1 MLKDDVI
8 KQFWA
13 GMFFL
18 VGVVLVS
25 GVIFFI
31 GFNKGFSQ
39 PRITMAVLFDK
50 VGGLTEGAP
59 VRLSGVTVGLVDSI
73 SFLPEEVMARGIE
86 VKLSVYKKFE
96 EQVRRSTRVSV
107 QTEGVLGS
115 KYIEIGRRPD
125 QKTLDIDRAV
135 LGDPM
140 LDVYDIAEVLRDTAQ
155 GFNQT
160 TQDISAIMAELKYM
174 SRKSK
179 RILDRFEQRL
189 IDGTLI
195 KIF

>member
-13 GMFFL
+13 GIFFVL
-18 VGVVLVS
+18 GLVLVA

-39 PRITMAVLFDK
+39 PKITMTVLFDK

-73 SFLPEEVMARGIE
+73 GFLKEEVAGRGIE
-86 VKLSVYKKFE
+86 VRMSIYKKFE

-115 KYIEIGRRPD
+115 KYIEIGRRPE
-125 QKTLDIDRAV
+125 QKALEIGRPV
-135 LGDPM
+135 LGEPM
-140 LDVYDIAEVLRDTAQ
+140 LDVYDIAEVLRDTAK

-160 TQDISAIMAELKYM
+160 TQDISTIMSELKYM
-174 SRKSK
+174 SRKTK
-179 RILDRFEQRL
+179 RILDRVEQRL

>member
-13 GMFFL
+13 GIFFI
-18 VGVVLVS
+18 VGIAVVA

-39 PRITMAVLFDK
+39 PRIAMTVLFDK
-50 VGGLTEGAP
+50 VGGLTEGSP
-59 VRLSGVTVGLVDSI
+59 VRLSGVTVGIVDSI
-73 SFLPEEVMARGIE
+73 GFLQEEVGGRGIE

-96 EQVRRSTRVSV
+96 DQVRRSTRVSV

-125 QKTLDIDRAV
+125 QKALDIDQPV
-135 LGDPM
+135 PGEPM

-160 TQDISAIMAELKYM
+160 SQDISTIMAELKHM

-179 RILDRFEQRL
+179 RILDRVEQRL

>member
-31 GFNKGFSQ
+31 GFNKGFAQ
-39 PRITMAVLFDK
+39 PRITMVILFDK
-50 VGGLTEGAP
+50 VGGLAEGAP

-73 SFLPEEVMARGIE
+73 SFLPEEIMGRGIE
-86 VKLSVYKKFE
+86 VKLGVYKKFE

-125 QKTLDIDRAV
+125 QKALDIDRPV

>member
-1 MLKDDVI
+1 MLKDDVM

-13 GMFFL
+13 GIFFL
-18 VGVVLVS
+18 AGVVIVA

-39 PRITMAVLFDK
+39 PKITMVVLFDK
-50 VGGLTEGAP
+50 VGGLTEGSP

-73 SFLPEEVMARGIE
+73 GFLQEEVMGRAIE

-96 EQVRRSTRVSV
+96 QQVRRSTRVSV

-115 KYIEIGRRPD
+115 KYIEMGRRSD
-125 QKTLDIDRAV
+125 EKVLDIDRPV

-155 GFNQT
+155 GFNHT
-160 TQDISAIMAELKYM
+160 TEDISSIMAELKHM

>member
-18 VGVVLVS
+18 VGLAVVA

-39 PRITMAVLFDK
+39 PKTTMVVLFDK
-50 VGGLTEGAP
+50 VGGLTEGSP

-73 SFLPEEVMARGIE
+73 GFLKEEVAGRGIE

-125 QKTLDIDRAV
+125 QKTLDIDHPV
-135 LGDPM
+135 MGEPM

-160 TQDISAIMAELKYM
+160 TQDISTIMAELKHM

-179 RILDRFEQRL
+179 RILDRVEQRL

>member
-1 MLKDDVI
+1 MLKDDVM

-13 GMFFL
+13 GLFFL
-18 VGVVLVS
+18 VGAALVA

-31 GFNKGFSQ
+31 GFNKGFAQ
-39 PRITMAVLFDK
+39 PKITVDVLFDK

-59 VRLSGVTVGLVDSI
+59 VRLSGVTVGLVETI
-73 SFLPEEVMARGIE
+73 GFLQEELAGRGIE

-115 KYIEIGRRPD
+115 KYVEIGRRPD
-125 QKTLDIDRAV
+125 QKTIDIDAPV

-140 LDVYDIAEVLRDTAQ
+140 LDVYDIAEVLRDTAK

-160 TQDISAIMAELKYM
+160 TQDISTIMSELKHM

-189 IDGTLI
+189 IDGSLI

>member
-1 MLKDDVI
+1 MLKDDAI

-13 GMFFL
+13 GLFFL
-18 VGVVLVS
+18 IGAALVA
-25 GVIFFI
+25 GVILFI

-39 PRITMAVLFDK
+39 PKIKITVLFDK

-59 VRLSGVTVGLVDSI
+59 VRLAGVTVGVVDTI
-73 SFLPEEVMARGIE
+73 GFLDQEVMGRG
-86 VKLSVYKKFE
+86 VRVDLSVLKAFE
-96 EQVRRSTRVSV
+96 GQVARATRVSV

-115 KYIEIGRRPD
+115 KYVEIGRRPD
-125 QKTLDIDRAV
+125 EKTLDLGAPV

-140 LDVYDIAEVLRDTAQ
+140 LDVYDIAEVLRDTAK

-160 TQDISAIMAELKYM
+160 TQDISTIMADLKHM

-179 RILDRFEQRL
+179 RIMDRFEQRL

-195 KIF
+195 KVF